1 MLSPGAPP
9 HGVPLQVPCWP
20 LVLGACGAPSAR
32 PLGTARPSCPGTR
45 PRCGPAREGPRI
57 CMRPAAREPRGRGLA
72 GEGRRQGSPLPREP
86 PLLRRRSLLPP
97 PPPSRSLVLAGAAQT
112 CSGAAAPAW
121 ICLGLRPGEP
131 TTEAGG
137 ALLAVPSP
145 LAVPGKG
152 ACPGRESSRGQRG
165 APQLAVRSGCEPCRL
180 GSPALCSLPSYT
192 PLRISLHPS
201 ASLPLLSPS
210 SPVSSHLFC
219 LFLLLPCSP
228 FPFPALLPSPIA
240 LLSSPLLL
248 LLSSC
253 PLLFP
258 SFSPLRPACLPGPLL
273 PSGFF
278 SLGSKRPVRCV
289 RLLGGGEKEGRSYL
303 TMGPFRRRERNGK
316 GPLSSSFPAAPPY
329 LYCSW

>member
-1 MLSPGAPP
+1 MPSPGAPP
-9 HGVPLQVPCWP
+9 HGVPPQVPCWP
-20 LVLGACGAPSAR
+20 LALGACGAPSAR
-32 PLGTARPSCPGTR
+32 PLGTARPSRPGTR

-112 CSGAAAPAW
+112 CSGAAAPAG
-121 ICLGLRPGEP
+121 IRSGLRPGEQP

-210 SPVSSHLFC
+210 CPVSSHLFC

-240 LLSSPLLL
+240 LLSSPPPPAVLLPAPVSF
-248 LLSSC
+248 LLSSSSRLS
-253 PLLFP
+253 PWSPAALWLLF
-258 SFSPLRPACLPGPLL
+258 SGEQTACQVCTSAGGGGVGEGGAQLPDHGPLQE
-273 PSGFF
+273 
-278 SLGSKRPVRCV
+278 K
-289 RLLGGGEKEGRSYL
+289 GEKWEG
-303 TMGPFRRRERNGK
+303 
-316 GPLSSSFPAAPPY
+316 SS
-329 LYCSW
+329 L